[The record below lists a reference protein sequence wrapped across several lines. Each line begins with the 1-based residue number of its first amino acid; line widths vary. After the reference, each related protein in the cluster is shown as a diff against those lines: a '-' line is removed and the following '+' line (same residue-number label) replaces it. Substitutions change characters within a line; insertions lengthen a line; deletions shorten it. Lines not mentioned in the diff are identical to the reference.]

1 MKPTTPKTQEKRFMM
16 TEPSLPLISGSIV
29 PQLAFGLYKVPVDEE
44 GVGIIL
50 RAIKVCQADI
60 MIDMIVFH

>member
-1 MKPTTPKTQEKRFMM
+1 MM

-60 MIDMIVFH
+60 MIVMIVFH

>member
-1 MKPTTPKTQEKRFMM
+1 MM
-16 TEPSLPLISGSIV
+16 TEPSLPLISGSTV